1 MTDADDFTPTTEEV
15 ERRLRLAYY
24 MAPEAFRRWLAT
36 RDAARDCEVAER
48 AWDKGAKHVMDAY
61 SIPGDPSDGNPY
73 R

>member
-48 AWDKGAKHVMDAY
+48 AWDEGWKSYFTRRNLD
-61 SIPGDPSDGNPY
+61 DNPY
-73 R
+73 RSEKQ